1 MCMPH
6 QAPLSQRSESQ
17 AVPLYLPESLNCSL
31 SCQLERVSGHF
42 FPCSSVF
49 LSNMCSRLPVSPFVT
64 TSQSPPR
71 NPWPKRLHLDC
82 PQTVAETSPA
92 LATDSHRNLFSRP
105 RELLTQPL
113 SAWRMHEM
121 VAHMSSVPYM
131 EPSHM
136 HAKTRRPV
144 SWDTPSGSAVS
155 AGRQGSF
162 FSPSLD
168 HDESWIPSCRAP
180 PNVNNCHECA
190 APLNISPFVCP
201 HPLGCGF
208 VFFCPVTNRCH
219 LWCNICLIIY

>member
-6 QAPLSQRSESQ
+6 QAPVPSLADNILRRMSELSQRSESQ
-17 AVPLYLPESLNCSL
+17 AVSIRDHES
-31 SCQLERVSGHF
+31 
-42 FPCSSVF
+42 
-49 LSNMCSRLPVSPFVT
+49 VT
-64 TSQSPPR
+64 PR